1 MTIEYDGSCSR
12 LLMVAAMIAAVS
24 FLAAASARAQS
35 EPAGPGPGEPAP
47 AVAQGEPEG
56 PGPGDPTPP
65 ASAVTQGEPEGPGPE
80 DPAPLGTAPDDT
92 LERDPSSAVSGV
104 LGVLNLEGEEDDAT
118 GSAPPAGVLA
128 GRPTV
133 GAARLKEAP
142 IIDGRLDD
150 SAWRGA
156 ARIVEF
162 VQQRPL
168 EGVPAT
174 ERTEVFVAY
183 DNQRLYFGIY
193 AHYSDPS
200 LVRANRVDRDRT
212 ENDDTVTVFFDPFLD
227 QQAGYSLSVNGY
239 GVQGDAMLD
248 PRRGNFFGG
257 QGFGGQDKSWNVLF
271 ASAGQLVEDG
281 WTAEMAIPFKSL
293 RYPARKSG
301 EAHRWG
307 FQIQREIQS
316 KDESVVWAPVS
327 RDVVGFLRQMG
338 LLEGMS
344 NLSTSRNLEILPTF
358 TAVQAGTLNNATGAF
373 GTDASQE
380 GGVNLKYG
388 VTSNLTLDFTYNPD
402 FSQIES
408 DRQQIEVN
416 QRFPINYPELRP
428 FFLEGQ
434 DIFRLPGPGIN
445 MVHTRTIV
453 DPRFGAKLTGKVGK
467 TTLGVVVA
475 NDQAP
480 GRVDD
485 RLDRAFGQTA
495 NVLIGRASYEL
506 YSESS
511 ISALVTDREF
521 LDGYSRAVGYQL
533 QLRFGQSHR
542 SEFKGSITD
551 HRDTNGV
558 RKTGQWFEVNLR
570 REGRNL
576 GYIINHQEIAPDMHT
591 DLGFIRRVDLKNTS
605 SFIYY
610 RWWPQNWLVNWG
622 PRLNYDRGYDYR
634 GNLTDQQTGVNVF
647 FDFARN
653 IGLGVNIN
661 RDFERYREI
670 DFVKRRY
677 QLNARVGT
685 SRRISFFGRLNAGDE
700 IRFTENPYLGNT
712 IGYEMSITLRPVSRL
727 ESSINVDTNRFV
739 DVRRST
745 EVFDIKILRATT
757 TYQFTDRL
765 LVRNIMEHDSW
776 DKKIGANVLLTYRV
790 NSGTAFYLG
799 YDDRYRQGEKID
811 PLVFPGT
818 QYRRT
823 NRAFFTKLQFL
834 FRY

>member
-1 MTIEYDGSCSR
+1 MTIEYDGSCSW
-12 LLMVAAMIAAVS
+12 LLMLAAMIAAGS
-24 FLAAASARAQS
+24 FLAAASAHAQS
-35 EPAGPGPGEPAP
+35 EPAGPGA
-47 AVAQGEPEG
+47 
-56 PGPGDPTPP
+56 
-65 ASAVTQGEPEGPGPE
+65 E
-80 DPAPLGTAPDDT
+80 DPAPLGTAPADPLEGAPGDT
-92 LERDPSSAVSGV
+92 PPDASSAGFSAGGV
-104 LGVLNLEGEEDDAT
+104 NLEGESEGESGDVGD
-118 GSAPPAGVLA
+118 APPAGVLA

-133 GAARLKEAP
+133 SAVRAKEAP
-142 IIDGRLDD
+142 SIDGRLDD
-150 SAWRGA
+150 SIWRSA
-156 ARIVEF
+156 ARLTEF

-168 EGVPAT
+168 DGAPAT
-174 ERTEVFVAY
+174 ERTEVFVAF

-212 ENDDTVTVFFDPFLD
+212 ENDDTVTVIFDPFLD
-227 QQAGYSLSVNGY
+227 QQGGYALSVNGY
-239 GVQGDAMLD
+239 GVQGDSLLG
-248 PRRGNFFGG
+248 RNINFFGG
-257 QGFGGQDKSWNVLF
+257 QGANQQQNQTDRSWNVLF

-293 RYPARKSG
+293 RYPSRQG
-301 EAHRWG
+301 DEAHRWG
-307 FQIQREIQS
+307 FQVMRDIQS
-316 KDESVVWAPVS
+316 KEESLVWAPIS
-327 RDVVGFLRQMG
+327 RDVAGFLRQMG
-338 LLEGMS
+338 LLEGIS

-358 TAVQAGTLNNATGAF
+358 TAVQAGTLDKTTGAL
-373 GTDASQE
+373 GTSGTRE

-388 VTSNLTLDFTYNPD
+388 ITSNLTLDFTYNPD

-434 DIFRLPGPGIN
+434 DIFRLPGPGVN

-453 DPRFGAKLTGKVGK
+453 DPQIGAKITGKVGR

-495 NVLIGRASYEL
+495 KVLIGRASYEL

-521 LDGYSRAVGYQL
+521 LDSYSRAFGYQL
-533 QLRFGQSHR
+533 QLRLGQNHR
-542 SEFKGSITD
+542 SEFKGSFTD
-551 HRDTNGV
+551 HRDMDGL
-558 RKTGQWFEVNLR
+558 RKTGQWFEVNVR
-570 REGRNL
+570 REGQHL
-576 GYIINHQEIAPDMHT
+576 SYVLNHHEIDPDLTT
-591 DLGFIRRVDLKNTS
+591 DLGFLRRVDLKNTTS
-605 SFIYY
+605 NVTY
-610 RWWPQNWLVNWG
+610 RWWPGNWIISWG
-622 PRLNYDRGYDYR
+622 PRLNYDRGYDYDKPGVRR
-634 GNLTDQQTGVNVF
+634 GTLTDQQTGMNVNVN
-647 FDFARN
+647 FAKN
-653 IGLGVNIN
+653 IALTANIN
-661 RDFERYREI
+661 RDFERYRETG
-670 DFVKRRY
+670 FVKKRY
-677 QLNARVGT
+677 QIDARVGT
-685 SRRISFFGRLNAGDE
+685 SRRIAFEGNINGGDE
-700 IRFTENPYLGNT
+700 IRFIENPYLGHT
-712 IGYEMSITLRPVSRL
+712 TGWEASVTLRPISRL
-727 ESSINVDTNRFV
+727 QSAIILESNRFM
-739 DVRRST
+739 DVRNDT
-745 EVFDIKILRATT
+745 QVFDIKILRATT

-765 LVRNIMEHDSW
+765 LVRNILENDSF
-776 DKKIGANVLLTYRV
+776 DKKLGANVLVTYRV

-823 NRAFFTKLQFL
+823 NRAFFTKLQLL